1 MEVGLAFFAGMFFK
15 LADEILD
22 VKYPALL
29 EYSEYIK
36 TYCVFFFSF
45 VFYKYPELAICFLF
59 IIAVCYYV
67 NQIDTTFWKSMIPL
81 PLFTLLMTYQNLH
94 FKGTLDLFEKMSV
107 LTLILLFTYIED
119 KSFPEETSDRK
130 KISRIFLILLC
141 TATFLIL
148 PYFQNPEI
156 LYVVN
161 SLIISYYATS
171 VVIQSSL
178 VTP

>member
-1 MEVGLAFFAGMFFK
+1 MEVALAFFAGMFFK

-45 VFYKYPELAICFLF
+45 VFYIYPELAICFLF
-59 IIAVCYYV
+59 VIVICYYM
-67 NQIDTTFWKSMIPL
+67 NQIDTPFWKSMIPI

-94 FKGTLDLFEKMSV
+94 FKGTLDLLEKMSI
-107 LTLILLFTYIED
+107 LIFLLLFLFIED
-119 KSFPEETSDRK
+119 KSFPEETSERK
-130 KISRIFLILLC
+130 KIFRVLVILGFTGLFLI
-141 TATFLIL
+141 I
-148 PYFQNPEI
+148 PYFQNPDV
-156 LYVVN
+156 LYVAN
-161 SLIISYYATS
+161 SIIISYYATS
-171 VVIQSSL
+171 VAIQSSL

>member
-1 MEVGLAFFAGMFFK
+1 MERALGFFAGMFFK

-45 VFYKYPELAICFLF
+45 VFYSYPELAISFLF
-59 IIAVCYYV
+59 FIALCYYM
-67 NQIDTTFWKSMIPL
+67 NQIDTPFWKSMIPI
-81 PLFTLLMTYQNLH
+81 PLFTLLLTYQNLQ
-94 FKGTLDLFEKMSV
+94 FKGILDLLEKLSISIF
-107 LTLILLFTYIED
+107 LLLFFYIED
-119 KSFPEETSDRK
+119 KSFPEETSERK
-130 KISRIFLILLC
+130 KIFRILAILVC
-141 TATFLIL
+141 TASFLIL

-161 SLIISYYATS
+161 NILISYCATS
-171 VVIQSSL
+171 VAIQSSL
-178 VTP
+178 VLP